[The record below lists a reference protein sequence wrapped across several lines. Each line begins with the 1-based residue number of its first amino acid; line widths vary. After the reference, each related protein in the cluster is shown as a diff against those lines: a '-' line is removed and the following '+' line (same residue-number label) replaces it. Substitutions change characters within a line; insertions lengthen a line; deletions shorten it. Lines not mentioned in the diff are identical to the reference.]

1 LIEKRETT
9 MEIRLN
15 REGHEI
21 FIPDGAAIPQAIER
35 TTHLGV
41 AAHPDDLE
49 IMAYHGILR
58 CFGSPTD
65 WFFGIVATDGAG
77 SPRDGF
83 YKRFSDEEM
92 KSVRKK
98 EQKKA
103 AIVGEY
109 AGVAFL
115 NYTSAELKDKTN
127 ILPKEDIKLLITLAK
142 PAIVY
147 THNPAD
153 KHDTHVAAGLRTIAA
168 IRELP
173 PELRPEKVYGCE
185 VWRDLDWLVD
195 EDKVG
200 LDVSDHQNLAT
211 SLVSVFDSQVSGG
224 KGYDMATIGRRRAHA
239 TYYATH
245 AVDVATSLI
254 FAMDLTPLVRD
265 SALDI
270 KEFVCDHI
278 RRFAADVSQRI
289 DKLL

>member
-1 LIEKRETT
+1 MKERVK
-9 MEIRLN
+9 MELTLRK
-15 REGHEI
+15 EGYEI
-21 FIPDGAAIPQAIER
+21 FIPDGAPLPGAIER

-49 IMAYHGILR
+49 IMAYHGILK

-83 YKRFSDEEM
+83 YKRYSNEEM

-103 AIVGEY
+103 AMVGEY
-109 AGVAFL
+109 GGVAFL
-115 NYTSAELKDKTN
+115 NYTSGEVKE
-127 ILPKEDIKLLITLAK
+127 PKNLNPREDLRSLLSLAR
-142 PAIVY
+142 PSVVY

-153 KHDTHVAAGLRTIAA
+153 KHDTHVAVGLKTIAA

-173 PELRPEKVYGCE
+173 AELRPEKLYGCE

-200 LDVSDHQNLAT
+200 LDVSEHQNLAT

-239 TYYATH
+239 TYHATH
-245 AVDVATSLI
+245 AVDVATSMI
-254 FAMDLTPLVRD
+254 FALDLTPLITEPR
-265 SALDI
+265 LDI
-270 KEFVCDHI
+270 KEFICGHI
-278 RRFAADVSQRI
+278 QRFAADVSKRI
-289 DKLL
+289 EKLL